1 MAQTT
6 ILASGTTAA
15 ASTDI
20 VVSAGSVVKVAIFS
34 TNPGASLAGRGFEI
48 FDVTPAAENLI
59 GYLDEANRSTLL
71 AGPGTYRVRRP
82 VLATA
87 FGVSLDA

>member
-34 TNPGASLAGRGFEI
+34 TNPGESLAGRGFEI

-59 GYLDEANRSTLL
+59 GYLPHLQIPR
-71 AGPGTYRVRRP
+71 
-82 VLATA
+82 
-87 FGVSLDA
+87 FGVPLISTQVYTNT